1 MVFFLK
7 KIKAEIDKSLAN
19 QTKRKSKPMNETL
32 MKGNDI
38 IHSSEIQRITREY
51 FENLSFKNTKNSIE
65 IDKHLETYDL
75 LKLNQEVTKNL
86 SRSTIKDKTEAV
98 ITAPQQRKTQD
109 QTESVVK
116 CIKPLE
122 IMLFKLVQKTK
133 RDRMLSNAFYKPSIT
148 LTLKPDNSCDG

>member
-1 MVFFLK
+1 MVFFKK

-19 QTKRKSKPMNETL
+19 QTKRKSRPMNETL

-75 LKLNQEVTKNL
+75 LK
-86 SRSTIKDKTEAV
+86 
-98 ITAPQQRKTQD
+98 
-109 QTESVVK
+109 
-116 CIKPLE
+116 
-122 IMLFKLVQKTK
+122 
-133 RDRMLSNAFYKPSIT
+133 
-148 LTLKPDNSCDG
+148 